1 MAPWSM
7 TWKAVLVCSAVAF
20 EPFAARTLTMP
31 LSLLAIGLPSW
42 STTVVLLFV
51 AKVSV
56 IVFSVA
62 ESKFELLT
70 VIEIEPFT
78 VAVAAVYLLSVP
90 RSTHITVGVA
100 GCEACAV
107 VAVVEA
113 CEDAG
118 VAGCEGCDG
127 SVASAAAGTTSAS
140 ATTRISLRI
149 FNPPSELC
157 SAVVAG
163 RDRRHLLGTR
173 ARLEAR
179 AQGCE
184 KSVRIPYG
192 AAAH

>member
-1 MAPWSM
+1 M
-7 TWKAVLVCSAVAF
+7 L
-20 EPFAARTLTMP
+20 
-31 LSLLAIGLPSW
+31 
-42 STTVVLLFV
+42 
-51 AKVSV
+51 
-56 IVFSVA
+56 

-100 GCEACAV
+100 GCEASAV

-149 FNPPSELC
+149 FNPPPSFLQP
-157 SAVVAG
+157 SSQDAIDV
-163 RDRRHLLGTR
+163 T
-173 ARLEAR
+173 
-179 AQGCE
+179 
-184 KSVRIPYG
+184 S
-192 AAAH
+192 